1 MSNKDSWNS
10 MKVVNVYVNEKKL
23 QKPEETIMGFID
35 PQLPNWRMLDIGIG
49 LGRTTHHFAH
59 RVKEYIGIDYSFA
72 MIKTYRQLFPDSSL
86 NGNIRLGDARMMQD
100 FEADCFDFI
109 LFSFNGI
116 DYISHED
123 RLHALEEI
131 KRVGKK
137 GGLFVFS
144 THNLQYIDNLYT
156 IKFGSGLKHF
166 LYQCYRYLRLI
177 YHNGLPQR
185 YRDKDFAIINDGAY
199 HFKVTTYYIK
209 PAAQIEQLK
218 RLGFKNIRLFSL
230 KTGVEIPKTDLN
242 QLTKD
247 SWIYYLCEI
256 PAKN

>member
-1 MSNKDSWNS
+1 
-10 MKVVNVYVNEKKL
+10 
-23 QKPEETIMGFID
+23 
-35 PQLPNWRMLDIGIG
+35 
-49 LGRTTHHFAH
+49 
-59 RVKEYIGIDYSFA
+59 
-72 MIKTYRQLFPDSSL
+72 
-86 NGNIRLGDARMMQD
+86 MMQD
-100 FEADCFDFI
+100 FEKNYFDFI

-144 THNLQYIDNLYT
+144 THNLQYIDNLYS
-156 IKFGSGLKHF
+156 IKFGGSLKHF

-177 YHNGLPQR
+177 YHNGLPQK
-185 YRDKDFAIINDGAY
+185 YRDKDFAVINDIAY

-209 PAAQIEQLK
+209 PSAQIEQLEC
-218 RLGFKNIRLFSL
+218 LGFKNIRLFSL
-230 KTGVEIPKTDLN
+230 KSGEEMDKTNLDKAN
-242 QLTKD
+242 KD

-256 PAKN
+256 P